1 MTKLIGNSE
10 LLDVWASE
18 GDTSEPFLSKRAQGW
33 LYQERPASAL
43 LNFVQREQQEKI
55 NHLLKNGLSEWSTN
69 TPYTRGACVKHANT
83 AWRAL
88 LDNTASE
95 PAPGNNDWKELDSL
109 PIIRAPDLISP
120 INGAVDVSTAAPL
133 VASEY
138 APVYSVD
145 DRDYRRFEVDV
156 AGGDFSTPLR
166 TNDVDADTWNVDPIL
181 DTSGGFI
188 WRCRDVSDRGDMSP
202 WSGTGSFTTGEVF
215 VAQPSIASPADDA
228 TGIGETPTLTSSAFA
243 VTGGVDTHAASF
255 WRIFLGGSEVWAS
268 GRRTNALVSISV
280 PAGVL
285 ADGETEYTVQVRH
298 EGAALGLSSWSAAST
313 FTTLDTFSRV
323 ATPAIVSPLP
333 AETGILET
341 PGFASGAFAVIN
353 GSDTHRASFWEVYTA
368 ADALVWSS
376 GRSFTNRTN
385 VTMPQGILQ
394 DGETGY
400 KVRVRHEGTALG
412 VSDWSPLVSFTTAVS
427 FGRLFSGAANNVI
440 RSINASGFGQRG
452 TFTSHIGRING
463 LAYGGGFAYT
473 ASQDGTVRKLASST
487 LAQDAIT
494 TGSGLPVLAICYGTD
509 GFVYTGSGD
518 VVRKLSGSNLTQS
531 AAFTAAG
538 TVRALAFGGDGKL
551 YVGAGT
557 DVQQVDVSDMSL
569 DDDYTGNTGNVLSLC
584 FGTDGFVY
592 SGSED
597 AKIRRINP
605 SGMTSSVVFDGV
617 TTTFSWSRVGVTVA
631 TIFSGRTVNTSL
643 TEMEAHANAQ
653 FDAFSALNSAGQ
665 DGATVNWNRRAA
677 GNGSAEV
684 SVSSPRT
691 GVYRVVSGFT
701 VRKMPGPNPS
711 PYGWGSSG
719 TWLPGSGS
727 YDWVI
732 DLIEVRASATQTT
745 GAVNALAFGTDG
757 FLYAA
762 FEGNTVRKLTAAT
775 LVQSGLSFTGHTQ
788 PVRSLTFGSDG
799 FVYSGG
805 ADNAIRKINPTNMTQ
820 AGLFQGNTSAVT
832 ALAYNVSIPDLLEFP
847 L

>member
-1 MTKLIGNSE
+1 
-10 LLDVWASE
+10 
-18 GDTSEPFLSKRAQGW
+18 
-33 LYQERPASAL
+33 
-43 LNFVQREQQEKI
+43 
-55 NHLLKNGLSEWSTN
+55 
-69 TPYTRGACVKHANT
+69 
-83 AWRAL
+83 
-88 LDNTASE
+88 
-95 PAPGNNDWKELDSL
+95 
-109 PIIRAPDLISP
+109 
-120 INGAVDVSTAAPL
+120 
-133 VASEY
+133 
-138 APVYSVD
+138 
-145 DRDYRRFEVDV
+145 
-156 AGGDFSTPLR
+156 
-166 TNDVDADTWNVDPIL
+166 
-181 DTSGGFI
+181 
-188 WRCRDVSDRGDMSP
+188 
-202 WSGTGSFTTGEVF
+202 
-215 VAQPSIASPADDA
+215 
-228 TGIGETPTLTSSAFA
+228 
-243 VTGGVDTHAASF
+243 
-255 WRIFLGGSEVWAS
+255 
-268 GRRTNALVSISV
+268 
-280 PAGVL
+280 
-285 ADGETEYTVQVRH
+285 VQVRH
-298 EGAALGLSSWSAAST
+298 EGATLGLSSWSAAST

-323 ATPAIVSPLP
+323 ATPAIVSPL
-333 AETGILET
+333 ADETGILET
-341 PGFASGAFAVIN
+341 PGFASGSFSVIN

-427 FGRLFSGAANNVI
+427 FGRLFSGAANNII
-440 RSINASGFGQRG
+440 RSINASSFGQRG

-617 TTTFSWSRVGVTVA
+617 TTTFSWSPVGVTVA

-684 SVSSPRT
+684 SVSPRT

-701 VRKMPGPNPS
+701 VRKRLGPNPS
-711 PYGWGSSG
+711 PDGWGSSG

-732 DLIEVRASATQTT
+732 DRIEVRASATQTT